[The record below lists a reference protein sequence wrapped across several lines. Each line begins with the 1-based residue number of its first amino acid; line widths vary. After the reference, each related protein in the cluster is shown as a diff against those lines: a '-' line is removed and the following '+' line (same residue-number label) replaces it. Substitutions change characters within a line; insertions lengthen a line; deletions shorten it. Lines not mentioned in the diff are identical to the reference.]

1 GGLGV
6 AGIPLTHR
14 DINQAVTFIT
24 GHDAQG
30 RLPKTLDWEALAK
43 GAPVLVVYMGLKYRR
58 EIARRLLEAG
68 RAPGEAAAVVSA
80 AGTPEETVMVLTLA
94 EMAGPLPVEPPGPAM
109 LVFGEV
115 VRLRELIMATQG
127 VGGHVLAAGAYD
139 Q

>member
-1 GGLGV
+1 
-6 AGIPLTHR
+6 
-14 DINQAVTFIT
+14 
-24 GHDAQG
+24 
-30 RLPKTLDWEALAK
+30 